1 MTSFVSRPQILVLK
15 SYNLLLVKT
24 NLHSYNGGWY
34 NPVWDVK
41 PVTFRW
47 QKLLRKQSI
56 LKSRVTKAGCRHTLF
71 TCILDLIMFF
81 MTQSDHNWQ
90 VKHNIF
96 KVDTLIQKA
105 ILNRVIV
112 QEHILFDHFICIQF
126 FLQYTT
132 IITHFLS
139 NNLPV
144 SVVVLVS

>member
-1 MTSFVSRPQILVLK
+1 
-15 SYNLLLVKT
+15 
-24 NLHSYNGGWY
+24 
-34 NPVWDVK
+34 
-41 PVTFRW
+41 
-47 QKLLRKQSI
+47 
-56 LKSRVTKAGCRHTLF
+56 
-71 TCILDLIMFF
+71 

-112 QEHILFDHFICIQF
+112 QEHILFDYFFCIQF

-139 NNLPV
+139 NNLAV